1 MEHPAIT
8 KAIQTGYPHGEPSYP
23 HCPECGCE
31 CDEIYLNECGDIVG
45 CDECI
50 SSKSAWHV
58 EECF

>member
-1 MEHPAIT
+1 MNHPEIENAIR
-8 KAIQTGYPHGEPSYP
+8 TGYPHGDPIYP

-31 CDEIYLNECGDIVG
+31 CDEIYFNECGDIVG

-58 EECF
+58 DECF